1 MTRAIALLS
10 GGLDSRLAIRVIQE
24 QGIEVEC
31 LNFVTLFCQYASTK
45 GYRTDGIVAA
55 EQLGVPV
62 TVINSGREFLD
73 IVKHPRHGRGK
84 NMNPCIDCRIFMLKK
99 AGEYMRETGSD
110 FIITGEVVGQRPMS
124 QRKQAMAQIDRE
136 AGLIGHVL
144 RPLCA
149 KHLEPTISERDGL
162 VDRERLLAIK
172 GRSRKEQMALAEMF
186 GISDY
191 PCPAGGCLLT
201 DPQFAHRLKELLD
214 HKDADMNDVH
224 LLKVGRHFRL
234 DEKTKTIVGREEKE
248 NTTIASFAHEGD
260 LLIEAAEFPGPTS
273 LLQGDASDANLAT
286 AAAITVKYGKGKD
299 EEAVRVLV
307 RRAKS
312 DESFEITALRADDE
326 QVDRLMITR

>member
-31 LNFVTLFCQYASTK
+31 INFVTLFCRCTSTK
-45 GYRTDGIVAA
+45 GCRTEGMIAA

-84 NMNPCIDCRIFMLKK
+84 NMNPCIDCRIFMFKK
-99 AGEYMRETGSD
+99 AGDYMRETGAD
-110 FIITGEVVGQRPMS
+110 FLITGEVVGQRPMS

-136 AGLIGHVL
+136 AGLTGHVL

-149 KHLEPTISERDGL
+149 QHLEPTIPEQDGL

-172 GRSRKEQMALAEMF
+172 GRSRKEQMALADMF
-186 GISDY
+186 EIGDY

-234 DEKTKTIVGREEKE
+234 DDKTKTIVGREEKE
-248 NTTIASFAHEGD
+248 NTTIASFAREGD

-273 LLQGDASDANLAT
+273 LLQGDTSDANLAT
-286 AAAITVKYGKGKD
+286 ASGLTVKYGKGKD
-299 EEAVRVLV
+299 EKAVRVTV

-312 DESFEITALRADDE
+312 DDSFEMTAPPSDDE
-326 QVDRLMITR
+326 QVERLMITR